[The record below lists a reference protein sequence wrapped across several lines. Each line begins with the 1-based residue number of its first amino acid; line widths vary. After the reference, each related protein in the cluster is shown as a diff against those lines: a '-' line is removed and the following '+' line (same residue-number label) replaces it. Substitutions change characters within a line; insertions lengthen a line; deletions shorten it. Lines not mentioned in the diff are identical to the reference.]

1 MDVFKFAYFPFVN
14 GAVKYVEALDF
25 KLDELFTE
33 RAFEQVRERGKNR
46 VLEAIGDG
54 IAEEVYPDLVS
65 AEKELLS
72 YPVARIL
79 VSCINDNYLIR
90 RYALA
95 EAKSAYER
103 VKELSDNDLREFAD
117 DFNIA
122 AVVDERAAILHF
134 TDYIRYAHVIH
145 EHRWKLV
152 NRNMDHGMI
161 TLIKEDFSRILEE
174 AVRKRIESSLPLD
187 VPPHICTALQNYLVE
202 IRDSLKARKSEFS
215 IEEFSEVMPDCFPPC
230 MVHAL
235 SNAQAGVNLPHSMR
249 FALTS
254 FLLNIGMNV
263 EGIIELFKVS
273 PDFDEERTRYQVMHI
288 HGATGTTYTSPSC
301 ATMITYGNCYGKEA
315 LCERISHPL
324 SYYRRK
330 AWMLKKGKSADKS
343 TKPELPQV

>member
-1 MDVFKFAYFPFVN
+1 MDVFDFANFPFVN
-14 GAVKYVEALDF
+14 DAAKYVEALDF
-25 KLDELFTE
+25 QLDELFSE
-33 RAFEQVRERGKNR
+33 KAFEQIRERGKDR
-46 VLEAIGDG
+46 VLEAISEG
-54 IAEEVYPDLVS
+54 ITRNVCSDRVG

-79 VSCINDNYLIR
+79 VSCINDGYLIR

-103 VKELSDNDLREFAD
+103 VKELKDIKLKELAD
-117 DFNIA
+117 DFNIDA
-122 AVVDERAAILHF
+122 EINERSVIIHF
-134 TDYIRYAHVIH
+134 TDYIRYASAIH
-145 EHRWKLV
+145 EPKWKLV
-152 NRNMDHGMI
+152 NRNMDRGKV
-161 TLIKEDFSRILEE
+161 TVIKEDFSRVLEE
-174 AVRKRIESSLPLD
+174 AVRKRIESSLPLE
-187 VPPHICTALQNYLVE
+187 VPAKICTSLERYLLE
-202 IRDSLKARKSEFS
+202 IRNSLTTRKSEFS
-215 IEEFSEVMPDCFPPC
+215 IEEFKEIMPDCFPPC

-254 FLLNIGMNV
+254 FLLNIGMNA
-263 EGIIELFKVS
+263 EGVIELFKVS

-324 SYYRRK
+324 NYYRRK
-330 AWMLKKGKSADKS
+330 AWMLKRG
-343 TKPELPQV
+343 KPEGN